1 MNLFGRHSESQST
14 SNVNI
19 RKLEKTVQADKSTF
33 RQATADAILALA
45 DHPFTEEIYSFLTVT
60 ASRGPYTETATNALG
75 RMGHPRAID
84 WMIGSIRY
92 PGLSHERIARAFCN
106 SRNQLAVAPLLE
118 IALTSTNYISIEH
131 ALQVLRGIGTTDAQ
145 EALQRFYGASS
156 RIVTVLWT
164 GFETAEPIST
174 AFLGQKPSESELDE
188 ARALLVREN
197 VFCFGT
203 QQEAL
208 GAVERCLDSPKS
220 AQLVQLESFLAN
232 GFQPPRGEVGAKRP
246 GISRRA
252 GVPDLPRQAVDAWIE
267 VSHRNFETRNAEV
280 RNRLASG
287 NKERL
292 EVHILNQLG
301 AIRERALSFYQ
312 LLPNRSDIAMLHGLE
327 HPFQSEDEIPA
338 YLVELR
344 HRDEMQ
350 HQLEITNRVEQARL
364 RPNEPNFR
372 LAAFHDACQ
381 NNLDSGL
388 SLLDEFVEPLL
399 KDARWDVRKKA
410 LDTLSTIPSEK
421 VLLLLERYIASEAD
435 FELQTAARE
444 TMRSLSKLI
453 ASRHVTRTP

>member
-1 MNLFGRHSESQST
+1 M
-14 SNVNI
+14 
-19 RKLEKTVQADKSTF
+19 
-33 RQATADAILALA
+33 ALA
-45 DHPFTEEIYSFLTVT
+45 DQPFSEDIYSFLTGT
-60 ASRGPYTETATNALG
+60 ASRGPYAEAATNALG
-75 RMGHPRAID
+75 RIGHPRPID
-84 WMIGSIRY
+84 WLIGSIRY

-106 SRNQLAVAPLLE
+106 SRNHLAVAPLLE

-131 ALQVLRGIGTTDAQ
+131 ALQILRGIGTTDAQ

-203 QQEAL
+203 DQEAL
-208 GAVERCLDSPKS
+208 GAVERCLDSPLS
-220 AQLVQLESFLAN
+220 AQLAQLESFLAN
-232 GFQPPRGEVGAKRP
+232 GFQSPRGDVGVKRP

-252 GVPDLPRQAVDAWIE
+252 GVPDLPRQAIDAWIE
-267 VSHRNFETRNAEV
+267 LSRRNFDARNTEI
-280 RNRLASG
+280 RNRLAST
-287 NKERL
+287 NKEHL

-301 AIRERALSFYQ
+301 VKRERALSFYQ

-327 HPFQSEDEIPA
+327 HPFQSEDEIPP

-344 HRDEMQ
+344 HRDEVQ

-364 RPNEPNFR
+364 RLNEPSIR
-372 LAAFHDACQ
+372 LAAFRDACQ

-388 SLLDEFVEPLL
+388 SPLDEFVEPLL
-399 KDARWDVRKKA
+399 KDPRWDVRKRT
-410 LDTLSTIPSEK
+410 LDTLSTLPGDR
-421 VLLLLERYIASEAD
+421 VLLLLERYIAGEAD
-435 FELQTAARE
+435 YELQTAARE
-444 TMRSLSKLI
+444 TMRSVSKLI
-453 ASRHVTRTP
+453 ASRTETRTP